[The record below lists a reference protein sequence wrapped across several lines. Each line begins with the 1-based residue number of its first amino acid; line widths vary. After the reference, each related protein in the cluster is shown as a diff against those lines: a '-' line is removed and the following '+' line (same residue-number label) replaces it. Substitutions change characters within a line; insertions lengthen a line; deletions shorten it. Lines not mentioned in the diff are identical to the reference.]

1 MHENIVEV
9 VERQLI
15 AYNLKDAEAWAST
28 YSEDAVQQTTD
39 GAILASGRSS
49 IHQNIVERFKEPDL
63 KATVLNRTV
72 HDNVVIDHELVIRN
86 FPEGIGSVEMLCIYT
101 VESGYIKRAIFK
113 VFNKQL
119 ARPLQKSK
127 QKTSKN
133 Q

>member
-1 MHENIVEV
+1 MGF
-9 VERQLI
+9 
-15 AYNLKDAEAWAST
+15 NLFGRCRAANDGWSNFSFWT
-28 YSEDAVQQTTD
+28 IIYSP
-39 GAILASGRSS
+39 
-49 IHQNIVERFKEPDL
+49 NIVERFKEPDL

-119 ARPLQKSK
+119 ARPLQKTK
-127 QKTSKN
+127 QKPMTYTHQNTK
-133 Q
+133 QKQ